1 MARGRHYAKL
11 SLSNAARLSFSDLCI
26 LLFMFLSLCR
36 LCVCVFLCSHWS
48 LVDVPLIFFCPA
60 DHVPDWQPRVLLGM
74 VEARS
79 VNVKK
84 TTTTTVL
91 SNVNPARGHKEVVLR
106 RRSTGRIVMTTRYPN
121 PHRDPNR
128 DKIFARSNQP
138 ITSETYRR
146 QDVASLGRSS
156 LSTAWR
162 GALPEFQNMK
172 YKLQR
177 RPQSHTYQNQSIIL
191 PAPAAFPAG
200 VDPNRG
206 NEETVRS
213 PGETVRSPGVL

>member
-1 MARGRHYAKL
+1 MLRVVFFCFCFCFFLGCMVASRGGYQMARGRHYAKL

-84 TTTTTVL
+84 TTTTTCVQIFL
-91 SNVNPARGHKEVVLR
+91 KNALWDIVRFPTGSSIGSTVYYR
-106 RRSTGRIVMTTRYPN
+106 RE
-121 PHRDPNR
+121 PHR
-128 DKIFARSNQP
+128 
-138 ITSETYRR
+138 YH
-146 QDVASLGRSS
+146 V
-156 LSTAWR
+156 W
-162 GALPEFQNMK
+162 
-172 YKLQR
+172 
-177 RPQSHTYQNQSIIL
+177 SHI
-191 PAPAAFPAG
+191 
-200 VDPNRG
+200 
-206 NEETVRS
+206 
-213 PGETVRSPGVL
+213 

>member
-84 TTTTTVL
+84 TTTTIQ
-91 SNVNPARGHKEVVLR
+91 NV
-106 RRSTGRIVMTTRYPN
+106 RISGYVNTES
-121 PHRDPNR
+121 
-128 DKIFARSNQP
+128 IWSLQ
-138 ITSETYRR
+138 TY
-146 QDVASLGRSS
+146 VCL
-156 LSTAWR
+156 
-162 GALPEFQNMK
+162 K
-172 YKLQR
+172 K
-177 RPQSHTYQNQSIIL
+177 NQSTPL
-191 PAPAAFPAG
+191 CYLDFRAFFSCIFVFAIC
-200 VDPNRG
+200 
-206 NEETVRS
+206 S
-213 PGETVRSPGVL
+213 L

>member
-84 TTTTTVL
+84 TTTTT
-91 SNVNPARGHKEVVLR
+91 
-106 RRSTGRIVMTTRYPN
+106 TMPN
-121 PHRDPNR
+121 PSRGTKFSGANGNR
-128 DKIFARSNQP
+128 EHFIFPVQLT
-138 ITSETYRR
+138 TSRIGNLTRLILTLATYS
-146 QDVASLGRSS
+146 QCVC
-156 LSTAWR
+156 
-162 GALPEFQNMK
+162 
-172 YKLQR
+172 
-177 RPQSHTYQNQSIIL
+177 
-191 PAPAAFPAG
+191 
-200 VDPNRG
+200 
-206 NEETVRS
+206 
-213 PGETVRSPGVL
+213 